1 MVDLTFI
8 VSFTFALALMGLV
21 VTIPTLIFL
30 LSEISKLRREVKE
43 TMATL
48 DEILEVVT
56 ATSGTADSIVA
67 LITGLKQQV
76 ADLIAQIGTLPPEF
90 QAKVDAIFDA
100 AIANKAKLDTAV
112 NA

>member
-1 MVDLTFI
+1 MSDWIVVGILGFSLT
-8 VSFTFALALMGLV
+8 AMY
-21 VTIPTLIFL
+21 L
-30 LSEISKLRREVKE
+30 LGWLSSELFNTRREVRKI
-43 TMATL
+43 MATL

>member
-1 MVDLTFI
+1 MSDWIVVGILCFSLT
-8 VSFTFALALMGLV
+8 AMY
-21 VTIPTLIFL
+21 L
-30 LSEISKLRREVKE
+30 LGWLSSELFGRRREVKKI
-43 TMATL
+43 MATL

>member
-1 MVDLTFI
+1 VSDWIVVGILGFSLT
-8 VSFTFALALMGLV
+8 AMY
-21 VTIPTLIFL
+21 L
-30 LSEISKLRREVKE
+30 LGWLSSELFNTRREVRKI
-43 TMATL
+43 MATL

-56 ATSGTADSIVA
+56 ATSGTADSIVV

>member
-1 MVDLTFI
+1 
-8 VSFTFALALMGLV
+8 
-21 VTIPTLIFL
+21 
-30 LSEISKLRREVKE
+30 
-43 TMATL
+43 
-48 DEILEVVT
+48 
-56 ATSGTADSIVA
+56 VA

>member
-1 MVDLTFI
+1 VSDWIVVGILGFSLT
-8 VSFTFALALMGLV
+8 AMY
-21 VTIPTLIFL
+21 L
-30 LSEISKLRREVKE
+30 LGWLSSELFNTRREVRKI
-43 TMATL
+43 MATL

-90 QAKVDAIFDA
+90 QAKADAIFDA